1 MRDIEEVLGKII
13 SILNSTDM
21 GESDLAI
28 ELNRIINDSRFTA
41 PELMYLRWQLAHES
55 LCSHLLNEKGKIV
68 KDEYVKPIL
77 EIFSI
82 FTNNPVRE
90 LQFLVEEG
98 E

>member
-13 SILNSTDM
+13 SILNGKDM
-21 GESDLAI
+21 GESDLVI
-28 ELNRIINDSRFTA
+28 ELNCIINDSRYTA

-55 LCSHLLNEKGKIV
+55 LCSHLLNEKGKIT
-68 KDEYVKPIL
+68 KGEYVKPIL
-77 EIFSI
+77 KIFSI
-82 FTNNPVRE
+82 FADKPVRE

>member
-41 PELMYLRWQLAHES
+41 PELMYLR
-55 LCSHLLNEKGKIV
+55 
-68 KDEYVKPIL
+68 
-77 EIFSI
+77 
-82 FTNNPVRE
+82 
-90 LQFLVEEG
+90 
-98 E
+98 